1 MHLMHMFQMHSVS
14 CKQHIADI
22 YILDLLVL
30 KYEIYIEVLS
40 LINLII
46 KEKK

>member
-22 YILDLLVL
+22 YY
-30 KYEIYIEVLS
+30 KGFYMYKIYIEIPS
-40 LINLII
+40 LTNLII
-46 KEKK
+46 KEKNE